1 VVIVILI
8 HRVTL
13 LLCLVC
19 YTLCVTVLSQERVD
33 AIDEFEGQPPQCMA
47 DFIIELHLRWHGLRQ
62 EAELALYILL
72 VATKHH
78 YKKSTAVHTFARLM
92 DLLNE
97 VSVRITALASEVINQ
112 RHTATASH
120 ADFTLCIATLTDCE
134 QRQHACRQR

>member
-1 VVIVILI
+1 
-8 HRVTL
+8 
-13 LLCLVC
+13 
-19 YTLCVTVLSQERVD
+19 
-33 AIDEFEGQPPQCMA
+33 MA

-97 VSVRITALASEVINQ
+97 LNCNAAIVSYHE
-112 RHTATASH
+112 ATAMFTTAYTRSTLLAITSRHIQHQSPGHSLSAGAAVH
-120 ADFTLCIATLTDCE
+120 ATQTAQEGQAGRC
-134 QRQHACRQR
+134 